1 MAAAVWVW
9 PSDTFPVPSVC
20 GTQRRRESPWAPGEK
35 ECVRVSKCV
44 CEAASL
50 CRLNVYS
57 ASPSLSLNN
66 SALFMHTHTH
76 TLCHPSV
83 LPRVCCQP
91 LLLICTRRAGKKTP
105 NLSLLPFSFLHYDLS
120 SSFPAVSLTLIFLS
134 ILSLSSFFCFI
145 FLHIFHPLFLFLPA
159 IWLFLSL
166 SLSCISKWE
175 AGKHVLLLLP
185 LSF

>member
-91 LLLICTRRAGKKTP
+91 LLLICTRRAGKKP
-105 NLSLLPFSFLHYDLS
+105 QISLCCPFPFSIMISHLLSLLCLWPLSFLAFSLSPHFSALSFSTSFIPFFSFCLPSD
-120 SSFPAVSLTLIFLS
+120 SF
-134 ILSLSSFFCFI
+134 
-145 FLHIFHPLFLFLPA
+145 
-159 IWLFLSL
+159 SL
-166 SLSCISKWE
+166 SLMHK
-175 AGKHVLLLLP
+175 
-185 LSF
+185 